1 MFVKIINKVIKKV
14 YNREVEIFEP
24 IVINC
29 DNIKSI
35 HYSAQKDW
43 TVITYSND
51 KDPVFIRGDVAQRII
66 DAGLPDVKDGG
77 TTTITDSG
85 EDNQGEY

>member
-1 MFVKIINKVIKKV
+1 MFVKITNKILKKV

-35 HYSAQKDW
+35 RYSAQKDW
-43 TVITYSND
+43 TIITYAND

-77 TTTITDSG
+77 TIMIADNG
-85 EDNQGEY
+85 EDNQGGY